1 MFDFFTLYILQS
13 VNAKKLKEV
22 CTKYIYDRC
31 PAMAVVGKENLH
43 SIYNFVHLETGK
55 ENLHSIYNYVNLE
68 KGKENLHSFY
78 NFVIQKQVRRICNM
92 EVYYR

>member
-43 SIYNFVHLETGK
+43 CIY
-55 ENLHSIYNYVNLE
+55 Y
-68 KGKENLHSFY
+68 
-78 NFVIQKQVRRICNM
+78 FVIQKQVRRICNM
-92 EVYYR
+92 EV

>member
-31 PAMAVVGKENLH
+31 PAMAVVGKENLY
-43 SIYNFVHLETGK
+43 SMYNFVNLETGK
-55 ENLHSIYNYVNLE
+55 ENLHCIY
-68 KGKENLHSFY
+68 KFG
-78 NFVIQKQVRRICNM
+78 IQKQVRRICILSI
-92 EVYYR
+92 